1 MLLLVEALV
10 EKVGARLGERL
21 PEPLQAPAGDPQGLA
36 HRHPLGP
43 SRPISGFEI
52 LCGPVV
58 AWLGPPRLPGCLPGR
73 PKAQKTRPRGCRG
86 DQPGRRCDMGALPR
100 APNPPPYDPSLWF
113 APVPLAWLRDFSG
126 NTSRLVGGGSLTGLY
141 KIYLCTPEDPL
152 AVLLVGSC
160 PAMREALALGGAC
173 GQVYG
178 VMWEA
183 AWHDQRGECGGTTE
197 LSHKAIAD
205 LCRLGKTTVLK
216 AIDALLDDGLI
227 QCLHLV
233 PTGRGSWKRRYRVI
247 HPDQLEAQRGA
258 IAVMGPALLPSER
271 AKQML
276 PVYSDVEAL

>member
-1 MLLLVEALV
+1 M
-10 EKVGARLGERL
+10 
-21 PEPLQAPAGDPQGLA
+21 
-36 HRHPLGP
+36 
-43 SRPISGFEI
+43 
-52 LCGPVV
+52 
-58 AWLGPPRLPGCLPGR
+58 
-73 PKAQKTRPRGCRG
+73 
-86 DQPGRRCDMGALPR
+86 
-100 APNPPPYDPSLWF
+100 
-113 APVPLAWLRDFSG
+113 
-126 NTSRLVGGGSLTGLY
+126 
-141 KIYLCTPEDPL
+141 IYLSSVQKPL

-205 LCRLGKTTVLK
+205 LCHLGNATVLK

-247 HPDQLEAQRGA
+247 HPEQLEAQREA

-271 AKQML
+271 AKRML

>member
-1 MLLLVEALV
+1 M
-10 EKVGARLGERL
+10 
-21 PEPLQAPAGDPQGLA
+21 
-36 HRHPLGP
+36 
-43 SRPISGFEI
+43 
-52 LCGPVV
+52 
-58 AWLGPPRLPGCLPGR
+58 
-73 PKAQKTRPRGCRG
+73 
-86 DQPGRRCDMGALPR
+86 
-100 APNPPPYDPSLWF
+100 
-113 APVPLAWLRDFSG
+113 
-126 NTSRLVGGGSLTGLY
+126 
-141 KIYLCTPEDPL
+141 IYLSSVQKPL

-205 LCRLGKTTVLK
+205 LCHLGNATVLK

-247 HPDQLEAQRGA
+247 HPEQLEAQRAA

-276 PVYSDVEAL
+276 PVYSDVEALVA